1 MQMQQKDQ
9 ENGVTPKKHWKAL
22 TQGTAINNSSTNSP
36 SVASRS
42 AAFENN
48 AKDEQKVKNIECTL
62 LKNISN
68 KNNYNDSTNRPLA
81 CHAVFPRMQWIEELL
96 CNSQKNQSVNMHT

>member
-1 MQMQQKDQ
+1 MQQKDQ

-22 TQGTAINNSSTNSP
+22 TQGSGVTNSSTSSS

-48 AKDEQKVKNIECTL
+48 TGDEQKVKNVKVTVIL
-62 LKNISN
+62 YSLYSLSSN
-68 KNNYNDSTNRPLA
+68 NFFSGPVDRATEMNNL
-81 CHAVFPRMQWIEELL
+81 
-96 CNSQKNQSVNMHT
+96 

>member
-22 TQGTAINNSSTNSP
+22 TQGSGINNSSAGSQSVASRSAGFDSP

-42 AAFENN
+42 AAFETN
-48 AKDEQKVKNIECTL
+48 AQNEQKVLTKGMYKAFFQLFTQSFL
-62 LKNISN
+62 LINGGKIIRLYDIH
-68 KNNYNDSTNRPLA
+68 KP
-81 CHAVFPRMQWIEELL
+81 
-96 CNSQKNQSVNMHT
+96 K

>member
-1 MQMQQKDQ
+1 MKMQQKDQ

-22 TQGTAINNSSTNSP
+22 TQGSGVTNSSTSSP

-48 AKDEQKVKNIECTL
+48 ARDEQKVKTVVLRLHSFCSL
-62 LKNISN
+62 SSN
-68 KNNYNDSTNRPLA
+68 NFCSSPVKRATKVLVS
-81 CHAVFPRMQWIEELL
+81 
-96 CNSQKNQSVNMHT
+96 